1 MRLAW
6 ATPFNVKSAIAIY
19 SREVCH
25 ELSRRGINVEILRIE
40 EPEGEAI
47 DALAT
52 SLTVH
57 SASLQPSAEF
67 LQDYDAIVV
76 NVGDYTQFHLG
87 ALRLISMVPVISIIH
102 DSNLQNFV
110 HGAVER
116 GLYLDELVKRLP
128 GNDGI
133 ADGINPQP
141 AELALFATMSCA
153 CVAHGP
159 HYVDLLRMACPGPVA
174 VLPLCYPDLGAVTPK
189 PGKEG
194 SFVITTFGMINSN
207 KQPERVMRAIASSPT
222 LKDKAVYRLAGA
234 IEDGKRMYYEA
245 LAKELG
251 IRPPEIY
258 GRVSDEKLFELLS
271 ASDVLCCL
279 RYPVS
284 EGGSASLIT
293 ALYSARPIVVPNFGS
308 YADVPDD
315 LVWKVSY
322 GENEQDLTAVLL
334 DIEGDRAAAEHRSH
348 LMKSWAQTTYSAQNY
363 VDKLLPLVDLA
374 IEATPKVDAG
384 RKIGRL
390 LAALDIGPSDPVVE
404 RTEYHIKHL
413 FGPSRGLQ

>member
-25 ELSRRGINVEILRIE
+25 ELIRRGINVEILRIE
-40 EPEGEAI
+40 DPEGEAI

-52 SLTVH
+52 SLAVH
-57 SASLQPSAEF
+57 PASLQLSPDF
-67 LQDYDAIVV
+67 LQDYDAIIV
-76 NVGDYTQFHLG
+76 NIGNYTQYHLG
-87 ALRLISMVPVISIIH
+87 ALQLISMVPVISIMH
-102 DSNLQNFV
+102 DSNLQDFV

-116 GLYLDELVKRLP
+116 GFYLNELAKQLP
-128 GNDGI
+128 GIDGI
-133 ADGINPQP
+133 GDFSDLEDAS
-141 AELALFATMSCA
+141 LALFATMSCA

-159 HYVDLLRMACPGPVA
+159 HYVDLMRMACPGPVA

-189 PGKEG
+189 ASEES

-207 KQPERVMRAIASSPT
+207 KQPERVMRAIASSQL
-222 LKDKAVYRLAGA
+222 LKEKAVYRLAGE
-234 IEDGKRMYYEA
+234 IEDKQRIYYEA
-245 LAKELG
+245 LARELG
-251 IRPPEIY
+251 IRQPMIY

-271 ASDVLCCL
+271 TSDVLCCL

-293 ALYSARPIVVPNFGS
+293 ALYSARPIVVPDFGS
-308 YADVPDD
+308 YADVPDN

-322 GENEQDLTAVLL
+322 GANEEDLTTALL
-334 DIEGDRAAAEHRSH
+334 NIEADRAAAERRSQ
-348 LMKSWAQTTYSAQNY
+348 LMKSWAQKTYSAKNY

-374 IEATPKVDAG
+374 IEATPRVDAG

-390 LAALDIGPSDPVVE
+390 LAALDIRPDDPVVE
-404 RTEYHIKHL
+404 RTESHIKHL
-413 FGPSRGLQ
+413 LGPSRDLQ